1 MNEKI
6 RQLLNQMSTLEAEL
20 NAAVEEHEKIIHYKI
35 EGQRVVFEDAIK
47 AAHLKLK
54 KSSWYLFFTVRPL
67 NFLTMPVIYAMIF
80 PFFLLDL
87 FITFYQLT
95 CFPVYGIARVKR
107 ADYIVLDRRY
117 LAYLNIVEKLDCMY
131 CSYGVGLLNYAREI
145 TARTEQYFCPIKH
158 ARKILGSNERYAH
171 FLRYG
176 DAGNFHD
183 KLEKFRS
190 ELSEK
195 DRVSKPAMH

>member
-6 RQLLNQMSTLEAEL
+6 RQLLKQMSTLEAEL

-35 EGQRVVFEDAIK
+35 EGKRVEFEDAVK
-47 AAHLKLK
+47 TAHRKLK
-54 KSSWYLFFTVRPL
+54 KNPWYLFFTVRPQ
-67 NFLTMPVIYAMIF
+67 NFLTMPIIYAMIF
-80 PFFLLDL
+80 PFILLDL

-117 LAYLNIVEKLDCMY
+117 LAYLNIVEKLDCLY

-145 TARTEQYFCPIKH
+145 TSRTEQYFCPIKH
-158 ARKILGSNERYAH
+158 AHKVLGAHARYKH
-171 FLRYG
+171 FLGYG
-176 DAGNFHD
+176 EADDFHGN
-183 KLEKFRS
+183 LEKFRG
-190 ELSEK
+190 ELAPEAK
-195 DRVSKPAMH
+195 AAGPARH